1 MIRGLVVSLVA
12 MAAFLAAAQ
21 PADASYIL
29 ARNARDVSLKVNGK
43 GMALVQFRAP
53 AGGRVHVLAW
63 GAVNRQLKFR
73 LDYSGGWKSL
83 GRPVWRNF
91 RDASR
96 RYDGPPLPWLRIARK
111 APDGSYW
118 ALQAWQRMLP
128 NWGHTPWKPYQRV
141 WELHLSHWKG
151 APAKLDIWLN
161 WSYNGRFH
169 HLFGRYTYQGRP
181 VHGFGA
187 TSTGIPTDPYGRNVY
202 VDTYNSAYGAGWK
215 RENSF
220 LTHRP
225 NGNFCYGFYPH
236 KSAYDGSMRPA
247 GDGQRYRA
255 TVQGP
260 GVSPDVGWGPV
271 PGLPDYDAGNPEH
284 VRHEQAMNAL
294 MHTFMVGDTAPT
306 PCHD

>member
-1 MIRGLVVSLVA
+1 MLRGLVVCLVA
-12 MAAFLAAAQ
+12 LAAVLATAQ

-29 ARNARDVSLKVNGK
+29 ARNARDVSLKVNRNGV
-43 GMALVQFRAP
+43 ALIQFRTAN
-53 AGGRVHVLAW
+53 GRAHVLAW

-73 LDYSGGWKSL
+73 LDYSGGWKSF
-83 GRPVWRNF
+83 GRPIWRNF

-96 RYDGPPLPWLRIARK
+96 AYDGPRLPWLRIARK

-128 NWGHTPWKPYQRV
+128 NWGHTPWKPYQRA

-181 VHGFGA
+181 VYGFGS
-187 TSTGIPTDPYGRNVY
+187 TSTGNPTDPYGRNVY
-202 VDTYNSAYGAGWK
+202 VDTYNSAYGPGWK

-225 NGNFCYGFYPH
+225 NGNFCYGFYPR
-236 KSAYDGSMRPA
+236 KSPYDGSMRPA
-247 GDGQRYRA
+247 GNGQRYRA

-260 GVSPDVGWGPV
+260 GVSPDVGWAAA
-271 PGLPDYDAGNPEH
+271 GLPDYDPRNPDH
-284 VRHEQAMNAL
+284 VRHEREMNAL
-294 MHTFMVGDTAPT
+294 MHTFMVGDTAPA